1 MQNFSIVKRPGK
13 TELGASCR
21 LLQGAGARVI
31 LHGVCGTIS
40 KIGRTAEGA
49 QSGRRSYHARKAF
62 ALASEKHKDQKRK
75 SGEPFIIHPV
85 AVATMLA
92 EMDMDMPSVIAG
104 MLHDV
109 VEDTSVT
116 IEEIREIFGDEIA
129 YLVDGVT
136 KLKRIPT
143 STKEELQNE
152 NLRKM
157 FLSMA
162 SDIRV
167 IDDQAC
173 RPPAQ

>member
-1 MQNFSIVKRPGK
+1 MGVEYVAQFE
-13 TELGASCR
+13 ELKK
-21 LLQGAGARVI
+21 LLKEKNNDVD
-31 LHGVCGTIS
+31 LSVL
-40 KIGRTAEGA
+40 E
-49 QSGRRSYHARKAF
+49 KAF
-62 ALASEKHKDQKRK
+62 KLADEKHTEQKRK

-92 EMDMDMPSVIAG
+92 EMDMDMPSIVAG

-109 VEDTSVT
+109 IEDTPVT
-116 IEEIREIFGDEIA
+116 TDEMREMFGEEIT

-143 STKEELQNE
+143 STKEELQAE

-167 IDDQAC
+167 IVIKLVDTSTRVC
-173 RPPAQ
+173 GG